1 MEKNNKRL
9 HITNNSKEEQNNIK
23 DSENFETQ
31 NLKIQEEAKHLIM
44 KTKKIIENLDL
55 NVKLNLTE
63 VKNTMP
69 VLSKDF
75 DKEIKENKEVIN
87 SSFESFRPVRSS
99 KSPKT
104 KKEKSHSV
112 INRSYT
118 DIKSSNKILEDEVI
132 FKSYNNI
139 STSSIQQRLLEKVKE
154 CKVYERELKDK
165 NSLIQKLHIKLDRKN
180 EEITKLNEV
189 LTQERSCN
197 LKVEVATLNR
207 KLVTKEKNIEEQ
219 KKNYDSLLF
228 ELKSKISNLVSFNDS
243 SVNRIKYLEE
253 ENFKMIEDN
262 KKFENEIIELQNNLN
277 MYREKFDIEQKV
289 KLKLQIDFESYENRM
304 KKLFNLM
311 KNLNEFKSEE
321 RKIEN
326 KMFHKIKFFY
336 SSEAINCSD
345 AINSQEEEIYYRN
358 GKGLNH
364 CENKYHEDLK
374 HKSYSEYN
382 QYRSEGSFN
391 PYETVTTYDPSKY
404 NFSYNSSNC

>member
-23 DSENFETQ
+23 DFENFETQ
-31 NLKIQEEAKHLIM
+31 NLKIQEEAKQLIM
-44 KTKKIIENLDL
+44 KTKKIIENLDS

-69 VLSKDF
+69 VLSKEF

-87 SSFESFRPVRSS
+87 SSFESFRQVRSS

-104 KKEKSHSV
+104 KKEKSHSI

-132 FKSYNNI
+132 FKTYNNI

-219 KKNYDSLLF
+219 KKIYDSLLF

-289 KLKLQIDFESYENRM
+289 KLKLQKDFESYENRV
-304 KKLFNLM
+304 KKLFNIM

-326 KMFHKIKFFY
+326 KMFHKIKIFY

-345 AINSQEEEIYYRN
+345 AINTQEEDIYYRN
-358 GKGLNH
+358 GKGLND

-391 PYETVTTYDPSKY
+391 PYETVTTYDPSKN